1 MVDLVCYLCYYGVM
15 SKELVKID
23 EILPKTSMK
32 MSVRPEKIEDLKEE
46 ALLTLKQA
54 LGATDKM
61 GSPSKVAVDAAKFI
75 YSESSIKDSDD
86 YKKMIE
92 QFRGIIVKQRKTSE
106 PLGNNDK
113 PEIEA

>member
-1 MVDLVCYLCYYGVM
+1 M
-15 SKELVKID
+15 SKGLVKI
-23 EILPKTSMK
+23 EEVLPKS
-32 MSVRPEKIEDLKEE
+32 SVRVSIRPEKIEDLKDE
-46 ALLTLKQA
+46 ALLTLQQA

-92 QFRGIIVKQRKTSE
+92 QFRGIIVKQRKTTGE
-106 PLGNNDK
+106 PQENNNK